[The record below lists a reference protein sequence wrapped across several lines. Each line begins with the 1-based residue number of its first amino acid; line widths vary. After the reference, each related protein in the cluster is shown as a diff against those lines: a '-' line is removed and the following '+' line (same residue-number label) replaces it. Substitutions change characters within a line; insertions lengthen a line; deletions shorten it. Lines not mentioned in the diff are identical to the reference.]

1 MKNLKIVGLALAFLP
16 MSAFAQQANFQI
28 NGSAPKAFN
37 GKKVY
42 LDYTKDGFPVSD
54 SSAIVNSK
62 FSFKGTVE
70 EPVYS
75 RMVFDQE
82 GKGKLIAQNIGDRL
96 YFYLGNETYNMTIK
110 DSLRT
115 AAIKGS
121 PLHNAYVSYLN
132 EIGGGF
138 MDIIDAGNKA
148 FAAVDKNAPDANEQY
163 KAIHE
168 KFEARFE
175 ARRVKELAYAA
186 KNPSSIFAVDA
197 LIDAANK
204 RKLSEI
210 EPLFLKLSKEV
221 RQTTNARQLEARFL
235 AERSVKIGNKAPD
248 FSQPDTNGKM
258 IKVSDFK
265 GQYVLIDF
273 WASWCSPCR
282 AENPNLLKAYNKYK
296 IKGLEVLAVS
306 LDDTK
311 GKNAWIKAIKDDG
324 LPWIHV
330 ADLKGW
336 SNEAAVLYGVRAVPQ
351 NYLVD
356 PKGNIVA
363 INIKGELLHQELAKI
378 FGN

>member
-1 MKNLKIVGLALAFLP
+1 MKNLKIVALALAFLP
-16 MSAFAQQANFQI
+16 MASFAQQANFQI

-42 LDYTKDGFPVSD
+42 LDYTKDGFPASD
-54 SSAIVNSK
+54 SSAIVNGK
-62 FSFKGTVE
+62 FSFSGTVE
-70 EPVYS
+70 EPAYS

-115 AAIKGS
+115 AAVKGS
-121 PLHNAYVSYLN
+121 LLHNAYVAYLN

-175 ARRVKELAYAA
+175 ARRVKELAFAA

-273 WASWCSPCR
+273 WASWCGPCR

-296 IKGLEVLAVS
+296 GKGLEVLAVS

>member
-1 MKNLKIVGLALAFLP
+1 MKNLKIVALAFLP
-16 MSAFAQQANFQI
+16 MASFAQQANFQI

-42 LDYTKDGFPVSD
+42 LDYTKDGFPASD
-54 SSAIVNSK
+54 SSAIVNGK
-62 FSFKGTVE
+62 FSFSGTVE
-70 EPVYS
+70 EPAYS

-96 YFYLGNETYNMTIK
+96 YFYLGNETYNMTVK

-115 AAIKGS
+115 AAVKGS
-121 PLHNAYVSYLN
+121 PLHNAYVAYLN

-175 ARRVKELAYAA
+175 ARRVKELAFAA

-258 IKVSDFK
+258 IKVSDFE

-273 WASWCSPCR
+273 WASWCGPCR

-296 IKGLEVLAVS
+296 GKGLEVLAVS

>member
-1 MKNLKIVGLALAFLP
+1 MKNLKIVALAFLP
-16 MSAFAQQANFQI
+16 MASFAQQANFQI

-42 LDYTKDGFPVSD
+42 LDYTKDGFPASD
-54 SSAIVNSK
+54 SSAIVNGK
-62 FSFKGTVE
+62 FSFSGTVE
-70 EPVYS
+70 EPAYS

-115 AAIKGS
+115 AAVKGS
-121 PLHNAYVSYLN
+121 PLHNAYVAYLN

-175 ARRVKELAYAA
+175 ARRVKELAFAA

-273 WASWCSPCR
+273 WASWCGPCR

-296 IKGLEVLAVS
+296 GKGLEVLAVS

>member
-1 MKNLKIVGLALAFLP
+1 MKNLKIAALALAFLP
-16 MSAFAQQANFQI
+16 MASFAQQANFQI
-28 NGSAPKAFN
+28 NGSAPEAFN

-42 LDYTKDGFPVSD
+42 LDYTKDGFPASD
-54 SSAIVNSK
+54 SSAIVNGK

-70 EPVYS
+70 EPAYS
-75 RMVFDQE
+75 RMVFDQD

-96 YFYLGNETYNMTIK
+96 YFYLGNETYNITIR

-115 AAIKGS
+115 ASIKGS
-121 PLHNAYVSYLN
+121 PLHKAYVAYLD

-148 FAAVDKNAPDANEQY
+148 FAAVKQDAPDASEQY

-175 ARRVKELAYAA
+175 ARRVKELAFAA
-186 KNPSSIFAVDA
+186 KNPNSIFAVDA

-221 RQTTNARQLEARFL
+221 RQMTNARQLEARFL

-248 FSQPDTNGKM
+248 FSQPDTEGKM
-258 IKVSDFK
+258 IRVSDFK

-296 IKGLEVLAVS
+296 SKGLEVLAVS

-311 GKNAWIKAIKDDG
+311 GKNAWLKAIKDDG
-324 LPWIHV
+324 LPWVHV

-363 INIKGELLHQELAKI
+363 INIKGENLHQELAKI

>member
-1 MKNLKIVGLALAFLP
+1 MKNLKIVALALAFLP
-16 MSAFAQQANFQI
+16 MASFAQQANFQI
-28 NGSAPKAFN
+28 HGSAPKAFN

-42 LDYTKDGFPVSD
+42 LDYTKDGFPASD
-54 SSAIVNSK
+54 SSAIVNGK
-62 FSFKGTVE
+62 FSFSGTVE
-70 EPVYS
+70 EPAYS

-115 AAIKGS
+115 AAVKGS
-121 PLHNAYVSYLN
+121 PLHNAYVAYLN

-175 ARRVKELAYAA
+175 ARRVKELAFAA

-273 WASWCSPCR
+273 WASWCGPCR

-296 IKGLEVLAVS
+296 GKGLEVLAVS

>member
-1 MKNLKIVGLALAFLP
+1 MATLALFLSP
-16 MSAFAQQANFQI
+16 MLLLAQQTTFQI
-28 NGSAPKAFN
+28 TGNAPKAFN

-42 LDYTKDGFPVSD
+42 LDYTKDGFPASD
-54 SSAIVNSK
+54 SSTIVDNK
-62 FSFKGTVE
+62 FSFKGIVE
-70 EPVYS
+70 EPSYS
-75 RMVFDQE
+75 RMVFDQD

-96 YFYLGNETYNMTIK
+96 YFYLGNENYTIVIK
-110 DSLRT
+110 DSLKT
-115 AAIKGS
+115 ASIKGS
-121 PLHNAYVSYLN
+121 PLHDHYVAYLN

-148 FAAVDKNAPDANEQY
+148 FAAVDKDAPDANEQY
-163 KAIHE
+163 KTIHE

-175 ARRVKELAYAA
+175 ARRVKELAFAS
-186 KNPSSIFAVDA
+186 KNPNSIFAVDA

-210 EPLFLKLSKEV
+210 EPLFLKLSEEV
-221 RQTTNARQLEARFL
+221 RQLTNARQLEARFL
-235 AERSVKIGNKAPD
+235 AEKSVKIGNKAPD
-248 FSQPDTNGKM
+248 FSQPDTNGKL

-296 IKGLEVLAVS
+296 SKGLEVLAVS

-311 GKNAWIKAIKDDG
+311 GRNAWLKAIKEDG

-363 INIKGELLHQELAKI
+363 INIKGDLLHQELAKI

>member
-1 MKNLKIVGLALAFLP
+1 MKNFKMATLALFLSP
-16 MSAFAQQANFQI
+16 MLLLAQQTTFQI
-28 NGSAPKAFN
+28 TGNAPKAFN

-42 LDYTKDGFPVSD
+42 LDYTKDGFPASD
-54 SSAIVNSK
+54 SSTIVDNK
-62 FSFKGTVE
+62 FSFKGIVE
-70 EPVYS
+70 EPSYS
-75 RMVFDQE
+75 RMVFDQD

-96 YFYLGNETYNMTIK
+96 YFYLGNENYTIVIK
-110 DSLRT
+110 DSLKT
-115 AAIKGS
+115 ASIKGS
-121 PLHNAYVSYLN
+121 PLHDHYVAYLN

-148 FAAVDKNAPDANEQY
+148 FAAVDKDAPDANEQY
-163 KAIHE
+163 KTIHE

-175 ARRVKELAYAA
+175 ARRVKELAFAS
-186 KNPSSIFAVDA
+186 KNPNSIFAVDA

-210 EPLFLKLSKEV
+210 EPLFLKLSEEV
-221 RQTTNARQLEARFL
+221 RQLTNARQLEARFL
-235 AERSVKIGNKAPD
+235 AEKSVKIGNKAPD
-248 FSQPDTNGKM
+248 FSQPDTNGKL

-296 IKGLEVLAVS
+296 SKGLEVLAVS

-311 GKNAWIKAIKDDG
+311 GRNAWLKAIKEDG

-363 INIKGELLHQELAKI
+363 INIKGDLLHQELAKI

>member
-1 MKNLKIVGLALAFLP
+1 MKNLKIVALALAFLP
-16 MSAFAQQANFQI
+16 MASFAQQANFQI

-42 LDYTKDGFPVSD
+42 LDYTKDGFPASD
-54 SSAIVNSK
+54 SSAIVNGK
-62 FSFKGTVE
+62 FSFSGTVE
-70 EPVYS
+70 EPAYS

-96 YFYLGNETYNMTIK
+96 YFYLGNETYNMTVK

-115 AAIKGS
+115 AAVKGS
-121 PLHNAYVSYLN
+121 PLHNAYVAYLN

-175 ARRVKELAYAA
+175 ARRVKELAFAA

-258 IKVSDFK
+258 IKVSDFE

-273 WASWCSPCR
+273 WASWCGPCR

-296 IKGLEVLAVS
+296 GKGLEVLAVS

>member
-1 MKNLKIVGLALAFLP
+1 MKILKIVLFLFAVSPFGLY
-16 MSAFAQQANFQI
+16 AQQGGFYI
-28 NGSAPKAFN
+28 KGTSPKAFN

-54 SSAIVNSK
+54 SSAIVDGK
-62 FSFKGTVE
+62 FSFKGAVE
-70 EPVYS
+70 EPAYS
-75 RMVFDQE
+75 RMVFDQD

-96 YFYLGNETYNMTIK
+96 YFYLGNETYNIAIK

-121 PLHNAYVSYLN
+121 PLHDAYVSYLK

-148 FAAVDKNAPDANEQY
+148 FGAVKQDAPDANEQY

-168 KFEARFE
+168 QFEARFE
-175 ARRVKELAYAA
+175 ARRVKELAFAA
-186 KNPSSIFAVDA
+186 KNPNSIFAVDA

-221 RQTTNARQLEARFL
+221 RQTTNGRQLEARFL
-235 AERSVKIGNKAPD
+235 AERSVKIGHKAPD
-248 FSQPDTNGKM
+248 FSQPDTQGKM

-296 IKGLEVLAVS
+296 SKGLEVLAVS

-311 GKNAWIKAIKDDG
+311 GKNAWLKAIKDDG
-324 LPWIHV
+324 LPWVHV

-356 PKGNIVA
+356 PQGNIVA

-378 FGN
+378 FDN

>member
-1 MKNLKIVGLALAFLP
+1 MNNLKIMACVLALLP
-16 MSAFAQQANFQI
+16 AVSFGQESGFQI
-28 NGSAPKAFN
+28 SGTAPKVFN

-42 LDYTKDGFPVSD
+42 LDYTKDGFPASD
-54 SSAIVNSK
+54 SVAIADGK
-62 FSFKGTVE
+62 FSFTGAVE
-70 EPVYS
+70 EPTYS
-75 RMVFDQE
+75 RMVFDPD
-82 GKGKLIAQNIGDRL
+82 GKGKMLAQNIGDRL
-96 YFYLGNETYNMTIK
+96 YFYLGNEHYTIGIR

-115 AAIKGS
+115 ASIKGS
-121 PLHNAYVSYLN
+121 PLHNAYVAYLN

-148 FAAVDKNAPDANEQY
+148 FAAVDKDAPDAEAQY

-168 KFEARFE
+168 KFEAKFE
-175 ARRVKELAYAA
+175 DRRVKELAFA
-186 KNPSSIFAVDA
+186 KNNPNSIFAVDA

-210 EPLFLKLSKEV
+210 EPVFRKLSKEV
-221 RQTTNARQLEARFL
+221 RQLSTARQLEARFL
-235 AERSVKIGNKAPD
+235 AEKSVKIGNKAPD
-248 FSQPDTNGKM
+248 FSQPDIRGKM
-258 IKVSDFK
+258 VKVSDFK

-296 IKGLEVLAVS
+296 SKGLEVLAVS

-311 GKNAWIKAIKDDG
+311 GRSAWLKAIKDDG

-356 PKGNIVA
+356 PQGNIVA
-363 INIKGELLHQELAKI
+363 LNLRGETLHQELARI

>member
-1 MKNLKIVGLALAFLP
+1 MATLALFLSP
-16 MSAFAQQANFQI
+16 MLLLAQQTTFQI
-28 NGSAPKAFN
+28 TGNAPKAFN

-42 LDYTKDGFPVSD
+42 LDYTKDGFPASD
-54 SSAIVNSK
+54 SSTIVDNK
-62 FSFKGTVE
+62 FSFKGIVE
-70 EPVYS
+70 EPSYS
-75 RMVFDQE
+75 RMVFDQD

-96 YFYLGNETYNMTIK
+96 YFYLGNENYTIVIK
-110 DSLRT
+110 DSLKT
-115 AAIKGS
+115 ASIKGS
-121 PLHNAYVSYLN
+121 PLHDHYVAYLN

-148 FAAVDKNAPDANEQY
+148 FAAVDKDAPDANEQY
-163 KAIHE
+163 KTIHE

-175 ARRVKELAYAA
+175 ARRVKELAFAS
-186 KNPSSIFAVDA
+186 KNPNSIFAVDA

-210 EPLFLKLSKEV
+210 EPLFLKLSEEV
-221 RQTTNARQLEARFL
+221 RQLTNARQLEARFL
-235 AERSVKIGNKAPD
+235 AEKSVKIGNKAPD
-248 FSQPDTNGKM
+248 FSQPDTNGKL

-282 AENPNLLKAYNKYK
+282 AENPILLKAYNKYK
-296 IKGLEVLAVS
+296 SKGLEVLAVS

-311 GKNAWIKAIKDDG
+311 GRNAWLKAIKEDG

-363 INIKGELLHQELAKI
+363 INIKGDLLHQELAKI